1 MIYHHCYQFPVTGV
15 CLLAGERQAA
25 KCVELF
31 NFRNGDATAFY
42 RNLIV
47 KNACNNVLKCMYIK
61 ISGFGFV
68 HQILTVW
75 LFLLF
80 LTVYII
86 LSLHFKEQY
95 LTYLSQ

>member
-42 RNLIV
+42 QNLIV

-68 HQILTVW
+68 HQILTV
-75 LFLLF
+75 
-80 LTVYII
+80 
-86 LSLHFKEQY
+86 
-95 LTYLSQ
+95 